1 MSLFGGIFFLAGGPG
16 KEGQFFSRKYDM
28 IKNGNLSRKSEE

>member
-1 MSLFGGIFFLAGGPG
+1 MSLFGGIFFLPAAQG
-16 KEGQFFSRKYDM
+16 KKDSFFSRKYDM